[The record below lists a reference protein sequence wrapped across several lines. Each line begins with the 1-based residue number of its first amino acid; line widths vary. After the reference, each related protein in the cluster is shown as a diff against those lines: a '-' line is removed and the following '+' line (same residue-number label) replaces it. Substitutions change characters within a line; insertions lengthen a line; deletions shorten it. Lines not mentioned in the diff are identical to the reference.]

1 MIAHKKLLAAD
12 VGWNFNK
19 TKSYLNGGSFFIHKI
34 CSYAIN
40 SKPEADANRV
50 KKAWEEGQNMTRDDA
65 RKSLIGL
72 GIAEPDDSQITNF
85 LNQINGATKSERD
98 RAEKF
103 RTEAEKVTDLQK
115 QLDEINSKGL
125 SDVERAN
132 KATEDAL
139 KKVAEL
145 EKNIKTMQ
153 TQKQLAELGIV
164 GESADKFFDS
174 EGNVDFSVLGQILS
188 ETKKNAAT
196 EKEKELAGN
205 AGNPG
210 GQGGASSTS
219 EKTDDVKFAEGY
231 AKRVAESNKAQSDAM
246 ASYLK

>member
-1 MIAHKKLLAAD
+1 
-12 VGWNFNK
+12 
-19 TKSYLNGGSFFIHKI
+19 
-34 CSYAIN
+34 
-40 SKPEADANRV
+40 
-50 KKAWEEGQNMTRDDA
+50 MTREQS
-65 RKSLIGL
+65 KQFLTSL
-72 GIAEPDDSQITNF
+72 GIENVTEEMITNH
-85 LNQINGATKSERD
+85 LNQINSAIKSEKD

-125 SDVERAN
+125 SEVERAN

-188 ETKKNAAT
+188 DTKKNAAT

-210 GQGGASSTS
+210 GNGGNGGGEEKS
-219 EKTDDVKFAEGY
+219 EGAIYAERFNAQY
-231 AKRVAESNKAQSDAM
+231 APKGE
-246 ASYLK
+246 